1 MSAELHCHA
10 ERSEASGLGG
20 AKMARSIL
28 LLAAGVVALFIA
40 GCARSPL
47 VPKATVLADEPVE
60 WEIQTD
66 GNFPRV
72 RLDLDGG
79 RTAWCLQVGHVRALQ
94 LHGARWERFTAAVF
108 PSEFLQYRGVDALL
122 GSPLFVECALQVDYA
137 AQRARLFRHP
147 PPAHAADLVLARF
160 GRDGRRYVAIDIAGQ
175 RHWALLDTG
184 FSEAI
189 IVPQRLAQRLS
200 FKAPPLH
207 GVPVRTM
214 YDAREDFGIA
224 RIDATVRL
232 GRHEI
237 LNPIVL
243 IRSPRPPEAPANL
256 AEPMTF
262 GTNEELVVGSGLLK
276 HFVLT
281 LDQRSGTVVLQRASN
296 APIIT
301 PSVAS
306 YGFAVRSR
314 EGRVTVEQVA
324 AGSGAEKAGLRPG
337 DQILSVNGTPAQS
350 LPPLMIGELLA
361 QELPLRLEVRRLG
374 REMLIHVPVTIIV
387 Q

>member
-1 MSAELHCHA
+1 
-10 ERSEASGLGG
+10 
-20 AKMARSIL
+20 MARSIL

-79 RTAWCLQVGHVRALQ
+79 RTAWCLIDTGADAAVFSQALARHWNISHRPPDHPTPQFPHLQVGHVRALQ

-306 YGFAVRSR
+306 YG
-314 EGRVTVEQVA
+314 
-324 AGSGAEKAGLRPG
+324 
-337 DQILSVNGTPAQS
+337 LS
-350 LPPLMIGELLA
+350 
-361 QELPLRLEVRRLG
+361 
-374 REMLIHVPVTIIV
+374 LIHI
-387 Q
+387 